1 MNGKL
6 VLGMMALSTMV
17 ALPCLA
23 HDSWLMP
30 RTPQA
35 QEGKP
40 ATVDLTSGMSFPTL
54 ESPIKFERIF
64 RGGWRT
70 SDRKGRLDR
79 WDEGDSSL
87 VMHFTPIGA
96 GTAVMYLTLRPKDI
110 DLDADEVAHYFDEIG
125 ASEALRDEWQS
136 RGGDATFH
144 ETYTKHAKA
153 FMRVGDAG
161 EDPSCLR
168 QVGSA
173 IEFIP
178 QRDPT
183 ALTVGDDLVVKVVRG
198 GDDEMEQFA
207 VGLVCGATGD
217 SELRRTNESGMVSF
231 SITSTGWWMVR
242 GTELRKKSDGT
253 FESDFVTM
261 TFYVAGD

>member
-1 MNGKL
+1 MNRKL
-6 VLGMMALSTMV
+6 VLYVIAWSTTV
-17 ALPCLA
+17 VLPCFA

-35 QEGKP
+35 QEDKP
-40 ATVDLTSGMSFPTL
+40 VTVDLTSGTSFPKL
-54 ESPIKFERIF
+54 ESPIKADRVF

-79 WDEGDSSL
+79 WEEGDSSL
-87 VMHFTPIGA
+87 VMHFTPNGE

-110 DLDADEVAHYFDEIG
+110 ELDADEVAHYFEEIG
-125 ASEALRDEWQS
+125 ASESMRDEWES
-136 RGGDATFH
+136 RGGDAVFH

-153 FMRVGDAG
+153 FMRVGDIG
-161 EDPSCLR
+161 EDPTCLR

-183 ALTVGDDLVVKVVRG
+183 ALMVGDDLVVKVVRG

-217 SELRRTNESGMVSF
+217 SELRRTNEAGMVSF
-231 SITSTGWWMVR
+231 PITDTGWWMVR
-242 GTELRKKSDGT
+242 GKVLRK
-253 FESDFVTM
+253 
-261 TFYVAGD
+261 